1 MRSAWMMTVLMLLG
15 LPVAEAQ
22 RVRGVLRLGG
32 DFGGDELVQ
41 FQYSDGTS
49 PSVTAGAGLLAT
61 LGAVFPLAQRRGQGL
76 ELEASAGV
84 KYRTIPPATNQSAN
98 WMRVPLQGLV
108 FYRARA
114 FRVGGGVAVHVANAL
129 SASGAALNSKV
140 EFDTSPG
147 FIAQAEY
154 DFGRVGLDVRYTIMK
169 YEISRGGSGSVNA
182 NSIGGGV
189 SFFFGGGPGGHRRA
203 R

>member
-1 MRSAWMMTVLMLLG
+1 MRSALVMVVLMVLVV
-15 LPVAEAQ
+15 PAAEAQ
-22 RVRGVLRLGG
+22 RVRGVVRLGA
-32 DFGGDELVQ
+32 DFGGEELVQ

-49 PSVTAGAGLLAT
+49 PSVTAGAGLLAS
-61 LGAVFPLAQRRGQGL
+61 LGVVFPLAQRRGQGL

-140 EFDTSPG
+140 EFDARPG

-154 DFGRVGLDVRYTIMK
+154 DLGRVGLDVRYTIMK

-182 NSIGGGV
+182 DAIGAGV
-189 SFFFGGGPGGHRRA
+189 SFYFGGGSGGHRRG